1 MRMKGQFLITVES
14 QLINGERTMEIKNQH
29 LVNTTCRSQELS
41 MDAKIIEW
49 SMIMVRLII

>member
-29 LVNTTCRSQELS
+29 LANTTCRSQELS
-41 MDAKIIEW
+41 MDAKINEW
-49 SMIMVRLII
+49 SMITG

>member
-41 MDAKIIEW
+41 MDAKIIE
-49 SMIMVRLII
+49 